1 MLSDCYCAAKKKNQK
16 SAGAG
21 WYKQF
26 LIQSLILD
34 LASVSSTCP
43 TLGIS
48 CPPASSHCL
57 LIISKMLFGASANIP
72 STILHFIK
80 TFSII
85 LAALSPCQVLFAG
98 RLLSH
103 VPLSAVSTIWALVS
117 LYGSVSAVP
126 CCKQQRQQQKSFQ
139 HPGQNIDTITEI
151 SDKQPW
157 AFPPLIH
164 SVFGK

>member
-1 MLSDCYCAAKKKNQK
+1 M
-16 SAGAG
+16 
-21 WYKQF
+21 
-26 LIQSLILD
+26 QSLILD
-34 LASVSSTCP
+34 QASVSSTCP

-80 TFSII
+80 IFSII
-85 LAALSPCQVLFAG
+85 LAALSPCQVLFAE

-103 VPLSAVSTIWALVS
+103 VPLSAVSTILVLMS

-126 CCKQQRQQQKSFQ
+126 CCKQQQQQSFQ

-151 SDKQPW
+151 SDKQP
-157 AFPPLIH
+157 
-164 SVFGK
+164 